1 MREWYKI
8 HIVKYI
14 TNGDAMKR
22 LATGVLIVLAMLL
35 ASCAPKAE
43 TPPPAVE
50 MPIETETVVVS
61 ASDSSECL
69 ACHTDK
75 ERLIQTAKPEE
86 ADHEAESKGVG

>member
-1 MREWYKI
+1 MGEWYKI
-8 HIVKYI
+8 HIVKYV

-22 LATGVLIVLAMLL
+22 LTTGVLIALAMLL

-43 TPPPAVE
+43 TPPPVVE
-50 MPIETETVVVS
+50 VPTETEAVIVS
-61 ASDSSECL
+61 ALDSSECL

-75 ERLIQTAKPEE
+75 ERLIQNAKPEE